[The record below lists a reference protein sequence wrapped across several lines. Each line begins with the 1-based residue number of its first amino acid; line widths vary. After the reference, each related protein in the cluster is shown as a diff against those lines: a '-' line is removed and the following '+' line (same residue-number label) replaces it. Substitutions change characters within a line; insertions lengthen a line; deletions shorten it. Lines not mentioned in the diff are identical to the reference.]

1 MLRHFKLR
9 PATMLDYRFC
19 YNLTKKNMM
28 ALFTQHWGGWN
39 AKAFRDGF
47 STRKTKIMI
56 IGGRRYEFLS
66 IRKDDTLIYIEN
78 IQLSE
83 SVRGQGIGTK
93 ILTKIID
100 QNPGKRIELTTFIN
114 NPALQLYKKC
124 GFKIKKNS
132 NGTIL
137 MIRKA

>member
-1 MLRHFKLR
+1 MRHFNLR

-19 YNLTKKNMM
+19 YNLTKKNMLT
-28 ALFTQHWGGWN
+28 LFTQHWGGWN

-47 STRKTKIMI
+47 STRKTKIVMI
-56 IGGRRYEFLS
+56 GQRRYGFLS
-66 IRKDDTLIYIEN
+66 IRKEDELIYIEN

-93 ILTKIID
+93 ILMKIID
-100 QNPGKRIELTTFIN
+100 QNLKKRIELTTFIN
-114 NPALQLYKKC
+114 NPAIQLYQRC
-124 GFKIKKNS
+124 GFKIKKNT

-137 MIRKA
+137 MTRKA